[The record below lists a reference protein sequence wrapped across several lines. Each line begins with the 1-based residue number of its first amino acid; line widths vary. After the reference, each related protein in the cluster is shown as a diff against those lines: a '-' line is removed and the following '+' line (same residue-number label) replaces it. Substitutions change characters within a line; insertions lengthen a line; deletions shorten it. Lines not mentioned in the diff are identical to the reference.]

1 MKVTNLV
8 VSSSKVFSDVHTS
21 DWFYKPVFEA
31 KKLNYMGGYSN
42 SSLFGPNKSITR
54 GEVACVLFNMAKN
67 GGNVTDDEL
76 GWNEDKGYMTGFSDV
91 NGKAFYA
98 KAISWAKRAGVVNG
112 YGDGTFAPEKEITRE
127 EFACMLANF
136 AKLKGDFKDADEDAV
151 LAEFPDGASVSD
163 WAEEAVAWA
172 ADAEI
177 MGNNGS
183 LTPGKAI
190 TRAEVAAMAVNYQ
203 PKGQEDLVIPTK

>member
-1 MKVTNLV
+1 MN
-8 VSSSKVFSDVHTS
+8 
-21 DWFYKPVFEA
+21 
-31 KKLNYMGGYSN
+31 GYN
-42 SSLFGPNKSITR
+42 GSSLFGPNKTITR
-54 GEVACVLFNMAKN
+54 GEVACVLFNMANEGSKVN
-67 GGNVTDDEL
+67 DSTL
-76 GWNEDKGYMTGFSDV
+76 GWNENTGYMTGFSDV
-91 NGKAFYA
+91 YGKAYYA
-98 KAISWAKRAGVVNG
+98 KAIAWAKRAGVVNG
-112 YGDGTFAPEKEITRE
+112 YGDGTFAPDKEITRE

-136 AKLKGDFKDADEDAV
+136 AKLKGDYKYADEDSV

-203 PKGQEDLVIPTK
+203 PEGPEDLVTPKA